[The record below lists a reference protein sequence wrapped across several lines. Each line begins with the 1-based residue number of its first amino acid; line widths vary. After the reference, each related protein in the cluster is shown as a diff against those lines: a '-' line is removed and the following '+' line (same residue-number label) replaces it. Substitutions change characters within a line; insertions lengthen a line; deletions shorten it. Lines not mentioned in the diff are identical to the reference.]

1 MEDIRWQLR
10 LVNYRKAFRQLE
22 LAVRMTSF
30 SEIER
35 EGLIQRFEYT
45 YELAWNLLKDYFE
58 EQGYTGIQGS
68 KDTFRLSFQNGLITQ
83 GETWMEM
90 VKSRRLSSHTY
101 NEETANEIA
110 KAVINEYYPLFA
122 ALLQTF
128 NTEVQKNDK

>member
-1 MEDIRWQLR
+1 MEDIRWQQR
-10 LVNYRKAFRQLE
+10 LFNYRKAFRQLE
-22 LAVRMTSF
+22 LAVRMPSL

-45 YELAWNLLKDYFE
+45 FELAWNLLKDYLE
-58 EQGYTGIQGS
+58 DQGYTAIQGS
-68 KDTFRLSFQNGLITQ
+68 KDAFRLSFQNGLISQ

-122 ALLQTF
+122 ALLLTF
-128 NTEVQKNDK
+128 NAKMQKND

>member
-68 KDTFRLSFQNGLITQ
+68 
-83 GETWMEM
+83 
-90 VKSRRLSSHTY
+90 
-101 NEETANEIA
+101 
-110 KAVINEYYPLFA
+110 
-122 ALLQTF
+122 
-128 NTEVQKNDK
+128 